1 MKIELLKKPFREDEI
16 EWRIGRSGM
25 TGSGKP
31 WAMCLAYVTSRAI
44 MDRLDD
50 VCGPANWKDEYFPME
65 IAGAGGDVVSGI
77 KCRLSIY
84 LEEPY
89 GWVAK
94 EDGAQCTNI
103 ESFKGGLS
111 DSLKRAAV
119 KWGIGRYLYNL
130 EEGWATISE
139 HRTDKAQKVKIE
151 GKWFFWTPPALPTW
165 AISDDDLFQ
174 E

>member
-1 MKIELLKKPFREDEI
+1 MNLELLKRPFKESEI

-50 VCGPANWKDEYFPME
+50 VCGPVNWKDEYEPME
-65 IAGAGGDVVSGI
+65 IAGADGEVVSGI
-77 KCRLSIY
+77 KCSLSIMSSD
-84 LEEPY
+84 
-89 GWVAK
+89 GWITK
-94 EDGAQCTNI
+94 QDGAQCTNI

-130 EEGWATISE
+130 EEGWAQISE
-139 HRTDKAQKVKIE
+139 GRTEGAQKVKID
-151 GKWFFWTPPALPTW
+151 GKWFYWKPPVLPTW
-165 AISDDDLFQ
+165 ATSSEDLFA